1 MCVKQPEELNAEFER
16 NLTEALRLVDPP
28 EGFAERVMAR
38 ALASEQPRARV
49 LAMRP
54 SVRAWM
60 SGAIA
65 AVLLAGVFVADE
77 VHVRRQRERGELAQ
91 QQFEAGLRIT
101 DEALQHTRE
110 QLARAGVRFGE

>member
-1 MCVKQPEELNAEFER
+1 MKQPEELNAEFER

-28 EGFAERVMAR
+28 EGFAERIMAR
-38 ALASEQPRARV
+38 ALASEQPRARI

-54 SVRAWM
+54 SVCAWM

-65 AVLLAGVFVADE
+65 AALLAGVFVADE

>member
-1 MCVKQPEELNAEFER
+1 MKQPEESFTKFEQELAQAMR
-16 NLTEALRLVDPP
+16 AVDPP
-28 EGFAERVMAR
+28 EGFAERIMAR

-54 SVRAWM
+54 SVRAWV

-65 AVLLAGVFVADE
+65 AALLAGVFVADE

>member
-1 MCVKQPEELNAEFER
+1 MKQPEESFTKFEQELAQAMR
-16 NLTEALRLVDPP
+16 AVDPP
-28 EGFAERVMAR
+28 EGFADRVMAR
-38 ALASEQPRARV
+38 AQSPAPAQAKVVRMQPRAR
-49 LAMRP
+49 P
-54 SVRAWM
+54 WIG
-60 SGAIA
+60 GAIA

>member
-1 MCVKQPEELNAEFER
+1 MKQPEESFTKFEQE
-16 NLTEALRLVDPP
+16 LTQAMRAVDPP
-28 EGFAERVMAR
+28 EGFADRVMAR
-38 ALASEQPRARV
+38 AQSPAPAQAKVVRMQPRAR
-49 LAMRP
+49 P
-54 SVRAWM
+54 WIG
-60 SGAIA
+60 GAIA

>member
-1 MCVKQPEELNAEFER
+1 MKQPEELNAEFER

-65 AVLLAGVFVADE
+65 AALLAGVFVADE